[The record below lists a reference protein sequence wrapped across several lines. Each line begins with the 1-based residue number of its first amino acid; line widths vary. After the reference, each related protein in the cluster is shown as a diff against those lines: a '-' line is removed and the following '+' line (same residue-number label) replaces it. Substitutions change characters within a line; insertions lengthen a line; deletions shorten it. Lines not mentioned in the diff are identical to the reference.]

1 MNTDE
6 PKKPIFRISVEGV
19 DPDKW
24 EIVSITNNTENEEIV
39 VRMLRRVIR
48 EVDIQKKW

>member
-1 MNTDE
+1 MNTDK

-39 VRMLRRVIR
+39 VRMTKIVIEGVPIR
-48 EVDIQKKW
+48 KW